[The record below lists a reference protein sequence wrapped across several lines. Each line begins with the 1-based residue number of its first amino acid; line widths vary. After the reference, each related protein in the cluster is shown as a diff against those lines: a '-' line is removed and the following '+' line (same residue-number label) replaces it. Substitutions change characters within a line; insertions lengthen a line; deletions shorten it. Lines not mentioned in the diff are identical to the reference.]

1 MSRIRTAILGDN
13 RLFREGLKR
22 ILASEPSLIVVG
34 EGDRAALDEFLRD
47 PALDVLL
54 TDTWIDGALAPSAER
69 RRIGAR
75 PCLILLAAE
84 ADDDW
89 AVRALKAGARGILV
103 KSAGA
108 EDLIKAVRL
117 VYEGQIWA
125 RRQVLARIV
134 EELATLSET
143 SRTERAF
150 PDQRLTR
157 REQEVVHSTTGGLSN
172 AEIADRLGISEATVK
187 AHLTKVFQKLGLR
200 DRLQLAALHQRFVT
214 PNLVTSIASRRV
226 PRERPA

>member
-1 MSRIRTAILGDN
+1 VSLIRTAILGDN
-13 RLFREGLKR
+13 RLFRQGLKR
-22 ILASEPSLIVVG
+22 LLASDPSLVVVG
-34 EGDRAALDEFLRD
+34 EGDRVALDEFLRD
-47 PALDVLL
+47 PTLDILL
-54 TDTWIDGALAPSAER
+54 TDTWIDGNPAPSAEH
-69 RRIGAR
+69 RRIGSR

-108 EDLIKAVRL
+108 EELIKAIRV

-125 RRQVLARIV
+125 RRRVLARIV
-134 EELATLSET
+134 EEMATLGET
-143 SRTERAF
+143 SRPACAF

-200 DRLQLAALHQRFVT
+200 DRLQLATLHQRFVT
-214 PNLVTSIASRRV
+214 PNLATAIASRV